1 MDAWAIGSWW
11 IWAMTS
17 LGSKVQLVDPDDP
30 AWWTRTIRPVLREAK
45 GEFLDIRGALALFN
59 YING

>member
-1 MDAWAIGSWW
+1 
-11 IWAMTS
+11 MTS

-30 AWWTRTIRPVLREAK
+30 AWWTRTIRLVLREAK

-59 YING
+59 YIND

>member
-1 MDAWAIGSWW
+1 
-11 IWAMTS
+11 MTS

-30 AWWTRTIRPVLREAK
+30 AWWTRIIRPVLREAK